1 MATPVS
7 TSQVDLAWT
16 KNSEGDNVMIAYNTT
31 NAFGTPSVV
40 YIPGDSITGGG
51 TVIYKGSE
59 TSFSQATAL
68 SPATTYYYK
77 AWSVIPSPLSYSAGT
92 VASAT
97 TLCEVTGSFPFV
109 TDLETGTFPPS
120 GWSLVGKPWILSNSA
135 SGFGEGTASVKA
147 TFFTSASGNFDLIS
161 PEMDLTSMTG
171 RIVKFEHAYATVVN
185 QVDKLEL
192 WYSIDNGDTYA
203 LLYTWLGGISGP
215 LNTGGAVSD
224 DFTPS
229 SNQWATKSCG
239 LPAGTNTIM
248 FRGINAYG
256 NNLYLDNIAIFDT
269 AAFVTWNGNI
279 SSDWNN
285 SSNWTPNVIPNEFQ
299 LVTIPQGM
307 LHNPTVNAA
316 GFACKQLTINTG
328 ATLTISSSSEITVNG
343 NVTIQN
349 GALLNNIGS
358 VTVKGNL
365 DIQ

>member
-1 MATPVS
+1 
-7 TSQVDLAWT
+7 
-16 KNSEGDNVMIAYNTT
+16 
-31 NAFGTPSVV
+31 
-40 YIPGDSITGGG
+40 
-51 TVIYKGSE
+51 
-59 TSFSQATAL
+59 
-68 SPATTYYYK
+68 
-77 AWSVIPSPLSYSAGT
+77 
-92 VASAT
+92 
-97 TLCEVTGSFPFV
+97 
-109 TDLETGTFPPS
+109 
-120 GWSLVGKPWILSNSA
+120 
-135 SGFGEGTASVKA
+135 
-147 TFFTSASGNFDLIS
+147 
-161 PEMDLTSMTG
+161 
-171 RIVKFEHAYATVVN
+171 
-185 QVDKLEL
+185 
-192 WYSIDNGDTYA
+192 
-203 LLYTWLGGISGP
+203 
-215 LNTGGAVSD
+215 
-224 DFTPS
+224 
-229 SNQWATKSCG
+229 
-239 LPAGTNTIM
+239 M